1 MTKGGGTIIPPG
13 MGLRKL
19 GNTGLLV
26 SPIGLGMAALGRPGY
41 ITLGH
46 AADLDGDYAL
56 EAMQARADA
65 VLDAAWAAGIRYFDA
80 ARSYG
85 RGETFLGQW
94 LRSRR
99 VDPVAAAVGSKWG
112 YIYTADW
119 RVEAEV
125 HEVKDHSLAVLER
138 QWQESRR
145 NLGPSLRLY
154 QVHSATLDSGVLA
167 NLPVLRE
174 LARLK
179 AGGTAI
185 GLTLSGAGQ
194 IEVLRRAMTL
204 RIDGVRLFDCVQATW
219 NLLEPSVGSELAA
232 ARHDGM
238 GVIVKEALANGRLA
252 GRNRDPRFAATA
264 AVLERE
270 ARRLGTAVDALAQP
284 WADVVLSGAVTA
296 RQLAANVR
304 ALDVRWDDEA
314 WAVLTALA
322 EEPAA
327 YWRERA
333 RLAWN

>member
-1 MTKGGGTIIPPG
+1 M
-13 MGLRKL
+13 MQREL
-19 GNTGLLV
+19 GITGLHV

-46 AADLDGDYAL
+46 GADLDGDTAL

-65 VLDAAWAAGIRYFDA
+65 ILDAAWAAGIRYFDA

-85 RGETFLGQW
+85 RGEAFLGQW

-99 VDPVAAAVGSKWG
+99 VEPTAVSVGSKWG
-112 YIYTADW
+112 YVYTAGW
-119 RVEAEV
+119 RVDAAV

-138 QWQESRR
+138 QWEESRG
-145 NLGPSLRLY
+145 NLEPYLRLY
-154 QVHSATLDSGVLA
+154 QIHSATLDSGVLG
-167 NLPVLRE
+167 NLPVLRA

-179 AGGTAI
+179 AGGMAI
-185 GLTLSGAGQ
+185 GLTLSGVGQ
-194 IEVLRRAMTL
+194 TEVLRRAITL
-204 RIDGVRLFDCVQATW
+204 RIDGMRLFDCVQATW

-232 ARHDGM
+232 ARHEGL

-252 GRNRDPRFAATA
+252 GRNRDARFAAKA

-270 ARRLGTAVDALAQP
+270 ARRLGTSVDALALAAALAQP
-284 WADVVLSGAVTA
+284 WADVVLSGAVTPG
-296 RQLAANVR
+296 QLAANVR
-304 ALDVRWDDEA
+304 ALDLRWDDAA
-314 WAVLTALA
+314 WAALAGLA

-327 YWRERA
+327 YWRKRA